1 MADGGNAAGAGVEL
15 AGTGILTHCVVSNNL
30 VSGTSSSDAY
40 AGGAVFF
47 PYGSK
52 GKMYNTLVVYNTYE
66 PSADDKRGAAGIRFG
81 GGNEQAVVENCT
93 VAANTVN
100 GSVSSSSAGAF
111 CNSWSTTIRNTVFAG
126 NYETGTN
133 RYSSVS
139 FDSHMNVVKCVMDD
153 AAFNQYCYMAPVDGI
168 FRDFGKVERLK
179 S

>member
-1 MADGGNAAGAGVEL
+1 M
-15 AGTGILTHCVVSNNL
+15 
-30 VSGTSSSDAY
+30 
-40 AGGAVFF
+40 
-47 PYGSK
+47 
-52 GKMYNTLVVYNTYE
+52 
-66 PSADDKRGAAGIRFG
+66 PSVDDKRGTAGIRFG

-111 CNSWSTTIRNTVFAG
+111 CNSWTTTIRNTVFAG

-168 FRDFGKVERLK
+168 FRDFGKGDFTPLTGGALFNKGNTPSVAVSVDLAGRPRVYGKAIDIGCYECQRNAGLVLIFR
-179 S
+179 